1 MSHEP
6 HDSLSDVAI
15 TINGE
20 REQIIYWTKRVK
32 FYLFLPFLTVRKLN
46 HFYFQVHSFCKFYT
60 FKV

>member
-15 TINGE
+15 TIKGA

-32 FYLFLPFLTVRKLN
+32 FYPFLPFLTVCKLN
-46 HFYFQVHSFCKFYT
+46 YFYFQVHSFCKFYT
-60 FKV
+60 FEV